1 MLKRSFILV
10 CVLFICSLLEAQ
22 KKVYVRGYILD
33 ENQQAVELA
42 TVLERNQLQ
51 GTTSNSNGFY
61 ELMLEKSDT
70 FFISFSCIGYQSVEK
85 KIVSKEQSISLN
97 ITLNSDITELEMV
110 EVKSLHR
117 QVSTMQKIDPQKM
130 KLIPDASGGS
140 IESLLSTF
148 AGVNS
153 TNEMSSQYSVRG

>member
-85 KIVSKEQSISLN
+85 KIVSVFVNLISGYF
-97 ITLNSDITELEMV
+97 
-110 EVKSLHR
+110 
-117 QVSTMQKIDPQKM
+117 
-130 KLIPDASGGS
+130 ASN
-140 IESLLSTF
+140 LSAIIF
-148 AGVNS
+148 VH
-153 TNEMSSQYSVRG
+153 